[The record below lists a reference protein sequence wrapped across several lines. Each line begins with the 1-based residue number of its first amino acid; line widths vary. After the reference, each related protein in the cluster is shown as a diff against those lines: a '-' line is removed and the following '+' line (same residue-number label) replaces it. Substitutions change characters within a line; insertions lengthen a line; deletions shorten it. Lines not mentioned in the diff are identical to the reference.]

1 VRFAI
6 HMPGFSTTNVGPRHA
21 LLVVAIA
28 GSLAS
33 LGACDPCF
41 GVGNCDGQPRLA
53 VEGTLVEH
61 VVGNAVRGVRV
72 DVIRT
77 GGEELENDSLSTVT
91 DPNGHWSLAVGA
103 QAGGD
108 VIVDIKVSAPGYSPY
123 RVVGTHVATTNLRG
137 AGHIFPAWVV
147 NPYFAYAAELHYRT
161 PEDTRIGGASVEFRR
176 TGGIDYYM
184 NSIDQVF
191 TGRTDGSGRL
201 ALFDINVHAIGLGDL
216 VGDLIVHLPAPLKP
230 DTVQGVRLTATQLF
244 QAPTTIITIGAGP
257 AQPDITHVPIVQPSV
272 GSTVGTK
279 LPN

>member
-1 VRFAI
+1 
-6 HMPGFSTTNVGPRHA
+6 MTGFSTTNVGPRHA

-103 QAGGD
+103 RAGGD

-161 PEDTRIGGASVEFRR
+161 REDTRIGGASVEFRR

-257 AQPDITHVPIVQPSV
+257 AQPDIAHVPIVQPSV

>member
-1 VRFAI
+1 VKFAI
-6 HMPGFSTTNVGPRHA
+6 HMPGFSTANVRPRHA
-21 LLVVAIA
+21 LLVMAIA
-28 GSLAS
+28 GSLAN

-41 GVGNCDGQPRLA
+41 GIGNCDGQPRLA
-53 VEGTLVEH
+53 VEGTLVEQ
-61 VVGNAVRGVRV
+61 VVGNAVPGVRV

-91 DPNGHWSLAVGA
+91 GPDGHWSLAVGA
-103 QAGGD
+103 RAGGD

-161 PEDTRIGGASVEFRR
+161 PEDARIGGASVEFRR

-184 NSIDQVF
+184 NTIDQVF
-191 TGRTDGSGRL
+191 AGRTDGSGRL

-216 VGDLIVHLPAPLKP
+216 LGDLIVHLPSPFQP
-230 DTVQGVRLTATQLF
+230 DTIHGLRLAATQLF

-257 AQPDITHVPIVQPSV
+257 PQADITHVPIVRPSAD
-272 GSTVGTK
+272 STVATK
-279 LPN
+279 RPN

>member
-1 VRFAI
+1 
-6 HMPGFSTTNVGPRHA
+6 MTGFSTTNVGPRHA

-161 PEDTRIGGASVEFRR
+161 REDTRIGGASVEFRR

-257 AQPDITHVPIVQPSV
+257 DQSDIIHVPTVQPSV

>member
-1 VRFAI
+1 
-6 HMPGFSTTNVGPRHA
+6 MTGFSTTNVGPRHA

-103 QAGGD
+103 RAGGD

-161 PEDTRIGGASVEFRR
+161 PEDTRIGGASFEFRR

-257 AQPDITHVPIVQPSV
+257 AQPDITHVPTVQPSA
-272 GSTVGTK
+272 GSTAATK

>member
-1 VRFAI
+1 
-6 HMPGFSTTNVGPRHA
+6 MTGFSTTNVGPRHA

-103 QAGGD
+103 RAGGD

-161 PEDTRIGGASVEFRR
+161 REDTRIGGASVEFRR

-257 AQPDITHVPIVQPSV
+257 AQPDITHVPTVQPSAD
-272 GSTVGTK
+272 STVATK

>member
-1 VRFAI
+1 
-6 HMPGFSTTNVGPRHA
+6 MTGFSTTNVGARHA

-103 QAGGD
+103 RAGGD

-257 AQPDITHVPIVQPSV
+257 AQPDITHVPTVQPSAD
-272 GSTVGTK
+272 STVATK